1 MPRGIPRLSVDKCR
15 ATIKRHVEGLNTAC
29 KDMRK
34 LGYNVNVHEKS
45 SRSLGGSRHEEVM
58 VLVSEAYN
66 GYTTPL
72 VETPLVEGDTKSPK
86 TYD

>member
-15 ATIKRHVEGLNTAC
+15 AAIKRHVDGLNEAC
-29 KDMRK
+29 KNMRR
-34 LGYNVNVHEKS
+34 LGYEVYVHEKS
-45 SRSLGGSRHEEVM
+45 SSSLSGPRHEEVM

-66 GYTTPL
+66 GYTTPQN
-72 VETPLVEGDTKSPK
+72 EGDTKSPK